1 MAVFV
6 NGGVSAPSAAPTVI
20 ASVVGGVIYV
30 GSLLVLGGLSLVM
43 ITQPIIEHAV
53 NSVTLLNVDHLAT
66 IQQRAA
72 DDGADAEGFADALD
86 VGGAI

>member
-6 NGGVSAPSAAPTVI
+6 NGGLSSPSAAPTI
-20 ASVVGGVIYV
+20 MASVVSAVIYV

-53 NSVTLLNVDHLAT
+53 NKVSVLNADHLT
-66 IQQRAA
+66 NIQQRAA